1 MENYVTDTQGFQGCV
16 AHLFYRISNRRSC
29 LILQQNEQK
38 PHAAE
43 KLLGK
48 LRKILNC

>member
-29 LILQQNEQK
+29 LMQQNEQK

-48 LRKILNC
+48 LRKILNR